1 MRRKLKK
8 TRATTKKNIMHT
20 QNIFVSIL
28 RELKV
33 PFTNSFALLA
43 YEEHPYKYTFYGL
56 KSLCEKFGIETEGL
70 LVYNKEEIQKLPVPF
85 VAEYNNDYVLVKNVA
100 KHRVVFE
107 IYGVDNSMSIE
118 QFQDNWS
125 GHILLFSP
133 NENSI
138 EPDYRKHVAQNRIN
152 FIEQCVL
159 SACVLILSGGLL
171 IRRTTPDVLEIVLLL
186 LYMCGCILSGMLILQ
201 QLKKNTP
208 FLDSVCHSFKNSS
221 CNNVLESNA
230 AKFLKRYSWAEI
242 GFGYFSVSLIALVVS
257 SQTLNAL
264 AQIAVMAVPYS
275 IWSIWYQHRISQWCP
290 LCLMVQVVVILQF
303 ICCFGGGCYSLPI
316 KLDTQII
323 MLLCVAYI
331 ATILTLNKV
340 LPMFSFASELQKVRW
355 QYSHM
360 KMSKKVFD
368 SLQQG
373 EVKYEVDDSSIRF
386 GNPKS
391 NMIITVFSN
400 PYCNPC
406 AAMHK
411 RLQALYTSN
420 SCLIQYI
427 FTSFKP
433 EWNEINKY
441 LIAVYQQYGAEKA
454 WEVYTEWYDN
464 GKYSQESFFDKFH
477 LDMNSD
483 DIEREFQRHEQW
495 KRSTKFN
502 ATPTILV
509 NGGKLPYG
517 YNIEDVQYLS

>member
-1 MRRKLKK
+1 MHRKLKK
-8 TRATTKKNIMHT
+8 TRATTEKNIMHT

-33 PFTNSFALLA
+33 PFTNSFASLA

-85 VAEYNNDYVLVKNVA
+85 VAEYNNDYVIVKTIAEHN
-100 KHRVVFE
+100 VVFE
-107 IYGVDNSMSIE
+107 IYGEDNSISLE

-125 GHILLFSP
+125 GHVLLFSP
-133 NENSI
+133 KENSM

-152 FIEQCVL
+152 FIERCVL
-159 SACVLILSGGLL
+159 EICVFILLGGLAVGH
-171 IRRTTPDVLEIVLLL
+171 ITPNILEIVLLL
-186 LYMCGCILSGMLILQ
+186 LYMCGCVLSGMLIVQ
-201 QLKKNTP
+201 QLKKNSP
-208 FLDSVCHSFKNSS
+208 FLDKVCHSFKNSS
-221 CNNVLESNA
+221 CNNVLESDA
-230 AKFLKRYSWAEI
+230 AKFMKRYSWSEI
-242 GFGYFSVSLIALVVS
+242 GFSYFLISFIVLTVS
-257 SQTLNAL
+257 SETQNTL

-290 LCLMVQVVVILQF
+290 LCLMVQFVVIFQF
-303 ICCFGGGCYSLPI
+303 VCYLLGGLYSQPIRLDIPLIILICA
-316 KLDTQII
+316 
-323 MLLCVAYI
+323 AYI
-331 ATILTLNKV
+331 TAILVLNKV
-340 LPMFSFASELQKVRW
+340 LPMFSFSSELQKVRW

-360 KMSKKVFD
+360 KMNKKVFD
-368 SLQQG
+368 FLQHNEAKYDADG
-373 EVKYEVDDSSIRF
+373 SSVKF
-386 GNPKS
+386 GDPNS
-391 NMIITVFSN
+391 NIIVTVFSN

-411 RLQALYTSN
+411 RLQELYFSN
-420 SCLIQYI
+420 TCLIQYI

-433 EWNEINKY
+433 EWNKINKY

-509 NGGKLPYG
+509 NGGKIPYG

>member
-1 MRRKLKK
+1 MRRNLKK

-138 EPDYRKHVAQNRIN
+138 EPDYSKHVAQNRIN

-208 FLDSVCHSFKNSS
+208 FLNSVCHSFKNSS

-340 LPMFSFASELQKVRW
+340 LPMFSFSSELQKVRW

-360 KMSKKVFD
+360 KKNKKVFD
-368 SLQQG
+368 FLQHNEAKYDADG
-373 EVKYEVDDSSIRF
+373 SSVKFGDPSS
-386 GNPKS
+386 N
-391 NMIITVFSN
+391 IIVTVFSN

-411 RLQALYTSN
+411 RLQDLYFSN
-420 SCLIQYI
+420 TCLIQYI

-433 EWNEINKY
+433 EWNKINKY